1 MKWPH
6 RDRLWSIH
14 QNQVNLT
21 TVMFTRIEIAKEM
34 CCLITIGDW
43 NIDTRYSSSLGRALD
58 KYYGVNL
65 RRTSGS

>member
-6 RDRLWSIH
+6 RDRLWLIH

-21 TVMFTRIEIAKEM
+21 TVMFTCVKEM

-43 NIDTRYSSSLGRALD
+43 NIHIRYISSIGGAFD
-58 KYYGVNL
+58 KYCGVNL
-65 RRTSGS
+65 RCTSGS